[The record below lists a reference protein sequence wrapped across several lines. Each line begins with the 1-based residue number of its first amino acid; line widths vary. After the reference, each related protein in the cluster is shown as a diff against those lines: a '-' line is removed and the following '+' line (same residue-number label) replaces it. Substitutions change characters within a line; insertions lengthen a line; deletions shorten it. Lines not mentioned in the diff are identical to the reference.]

1 MGFGEH
7 GMSTRGLATFIFWLM
22 ILALLPNAALAY
34 TAYSCGTEG
43 QNCFP
48 EDETSEVDDEDRPRI
63 TVVSYG
69 ANSTF
74 SSAMFQGIR
83 EMPCAAALFG
93 DPAIGAAKK
102 CTAISYNLPKV
113 ENWIPCGTQTGGNCV
128 NEPIAPDHIRL
139 ARFGVSGRF
148 VYMFVSKGYACPKT
162 YFEGINF
169 DPYENI
175 VKECSISSND
185 IPVAVSSRW
194 RPCGSVAGI
203 NGKSECVFS
212 EPGNYLVRFYDKAL
226 GEKFRAYGH
235 RMVTGKSFECSQ
247 ASTGY
252 TIGIGSIACQYIRL
266 PQISKVEGQW
276 QLVGSC
282 QDCGDIEY
290 KVMVGVERGNRQERE
305 SSWTR
310 EVSTEVATEVFGVEA
325 SASATFSW
333 GGRSLLEESFAL
345 SAGMEYTVT
354 CDKGALW
361 QWTTEV
367 QNTCFAENVECEV
380 LARSRD
386 FLCVGSG
393 VSPSEFVS
401 VASVATDPANAVV
414 DKETRRAA
422 RPFQDCPQCPRMTEI
437 PAGMFTM
444 GSPDNEPLRIEQEGA
459 PRMVLVPQFAIGAY
473 EITRS
478 QWAACVADGGCTFQ
492 AVPVTPA
499 NGDEPVSGVSWR
511 DAAQYVD
518 WLSGKTGKQYRLP
531 SEAEWEYAAR
541 AGTQTPFWTGDRVF
555 SMLANFD
562 SSKSYNSS
570 NATTAPG
577 KPVEVG
583 SYDPNAFGVYD
594 TIGNVQ
600 EWVEDCFGPY
610 STAPAD
616 GSPVL
621 GATSRS
627 SGCEKVLRGGS
638 WKSPPQ
644 EARSAFRYWL
654 HDHIRWGDAGFR
666 VARDF

>member
-1 MGFGEH
+1 MN
-7 GMSTRGLATFIFWLM
+7 TRGLVALFFLLLAI
-22 ILALLPNAALAY
+22 ALLPQAAHAY
-34 TAYSCGTEG
+34 TAYSCGSDG
-43 QNCFP
+43 QKCFP
-48 EDETSEVDDEDRPRI
+48 EDETSEVDDENRPRI
-63 TVVSYG
+63 TVVSFG
-69 ANSTF
+69 ANSVF
-74 SSAMFQGIR
+74 SSIMVQGVR
-83 EMPCAAALFG
+83 ELPCSGALFG

-102 CTAISYNLPKV
+102 CTAISYNLPEV
-113 ENWIPCGTQTGGNCV
+113 ESWISCGTQAGGNCV
-128 NEPIAPDHIRL
+128 NEFVPPDHIRL
-139 ARFGVSGRF
+139 ARYGVGGRF

-169 DPYENI
+169 DPFENV
-175 VKECSISSND
+175 VKECAISANN
-185 IPVAVSSRW
+185 IPVAASSRW

-235 RMVTGKSFECSQ
+235 RMITGKSFECSQ
-247 ASTGY
+247 AASGY

-266 PQISKVEGQW
+266 PQIARVEGQW

-290 KVMVGVERGNRQERE
+290 KVTVGVERGNRKERE
-305 SSWTR
+305 SPWTN
-310 EVSTEVATEVFGVEA
+310 EVSTEVSSEVFGVEA

-401 VASVATDPANAVV
+401 VASVATDPQNAVV
-414 DKETRRAA
+414 EKEMRRPA
-422 RPFQDCPQCPRMTEI
+422 RPFKDCPLCPQMTEI

-444 GSPDNEPLRIEQEGA
+444 GSPETEPMRIEQEGEQ
-459 PRMVLVPQFAIGAY
+459 RMVLVPQFAIGTY
-473 EITRS
+473 EVTQA
-478 QWAACVADGGCTFQ
+478 QWAACVADGGCSFKGA
-492 AVPVTPA
+492 AVPPA
-499 NGDEPVSGVSWR
+499 NGEEPVSGVSWR
-511 DAAQYVD
+511 DASEYVG
-518 WLSGKTGKQYRLP
+518 WLSAKTGKEYRLP

-541 AGTQTPFWTGDRVF
+541 AGTQTPFWTGERVF
-555 SMLANFD
+555 SMLANVD
-562 SSKSYNSS
+562 GTKSYNGS
-570 NATTAPG
+570 NVTSAAG

-583 SYDPNAFGVYD
+583 SYRPNGFGIYD

-600 EWVEDCFGPY
+600 EWVEDCFGVY
-610 STAPAD
+610 SVAPND

-621 GATSRS
+621 GATSQS
-627 SGCEKVLRGGS
+627 SGCEKVMRGGS
-638 WKSPPQ
+638 WKSPPDA
-644 EARSAFRYWL
+644 ARSASRYWM
-654 HDHIRWGDAGFR
+654 HGRVRWGDAGFR
-666 VARDF
+666 VARDL